1 MHLELLRISSQ
12 EDSTNGILFDVT
24 DGHRKFLCYTLED
37 EHRPIE
43 EKVMEET
50 RIPAGTYE
58 ITLRDFGGFHQRY
71 TEKFGNLH
79 RGMLWLR
86 DVPGFQYILIHI
98 GNTDEHTAGCILVG
112 DTQYQNITR
121 RDGYVASSTSAYK
134 RVYPQIA
141 KELVR
146 GEKVHITVVNFDE
159 PA

>member
-1 MHLELLRISSQ
+1 MHLELFRISSQ
-12 EDSTNGILFDVT
+12 QDSTNGILFDAT
-24 DGHRKFLCYTLED
+24 NNQRRFLCYTLED
-37 EHRPIE
+37 EYRE
-43 EKVMEET
+43 TKVMEET

-58 ITLRDFGGFHQRY
+58 ITLRDFGGFHKRY
-71 TEKFGNLH
+71 TERYGNMH

-86 DVPGFQYILIHI
+86 DVPNFQYILIHT

-112 DTQYQNITR
+112 DTQHNNILK
-121 RDGYVASSTSAYK
+121 RDGFIGSSVNAYK

-146 GEKVHITVVNFDE
+146 GEKVHITIVDFDT